1 MNRVLISRSWT
12 LDCYIQCDLNRPE
25 CNRCTSK
32 GISCLGYD
40 KDRNILYHRLT
51 LQCTPNGQA
60 KRPVRQLVRHI
71 NPLGLPPVFS
81 MSAEVRTQLYSTFME
96 SFFAPYKNTNG
107 KDDSLYFLLA
117 HFPNLAGESELFDQ
131 SVIALAS
138 VFLGKKA
145 GDELLARRGLE
156 IYSSALNVMT
166 RALRQKAPPTSH
178 MLYATI
184 ILHTYEVCLFIK
196 CAQRPDLQKW

>member
-1 MNRVLISRSWT
+1 
-12 LDCYIQCDLNRPE
+12 
-25 CNRCTSK
+25 
-32 GISCLGYD
+32 
-40 KDRNILYHRLT
+40 
-51 LQCTPNGQA
+51 
-60 KRPVRQLVRHI
+60 
-71 NPLGLPPVFS
+71 